1 MIDVVD
7 HFSLNQCRSEE
18 ITLKEDLGNEFLDLV
33 DFGKYLCLLI
43 GLSVI
48 ICYYYKLICFFKKV
62 IFFIIKLPFKLYNK
76 VKD

>member
-1 MIDVVD
+1 MNQCFNKSTWATCLPHSMIDVVD

-33 DFGKYLCLLI
+33 DFGKCICLLI

-48 ICYYYKLICFFKKV
+48 IC
-62 IFFIIKLPFKLYNK
+62 
-76 VKD
+76 